1 MDRTLKKLDRWL
13 PPKPK
18 PKAASSGPRSVPGL
32 LEWFSRVS
40 PELDPPVHLSPV
52 VEAIERA
59 TREEVRVVISAPP
72 QHGKSTLVL
81 HALVWLLAQNP
92 ARRNAY
98 VTYAAQVAQDQMYRA
113 RLIAERAGL
122 EVEATLDR
130 WRTPQGGGIVATGI
144 GGPLT
149 GYAVD
154 GLLIVD
160 DYVKNRQEA
169 ESSTH
174 RERAW
179 AWFTSTALTR
189 VHPRASVVVVA
200 TRWHPDDLAGRLI
213 AQGWESIVL
222 PAVDDSGRP
231 LWPERRPLEWLEKVR
246 EEVGEYD
253 WWALYMGQPRQRR
266 GSLVRR
272 EWIRYGEPPSREKL
286 RVYQGVDLAISTRQ
300 GGDYTAIAT
309 VGRDDEGRIWVLD
322 VVRHQGPFHTVL
334 QLIRQQAERWQPER
348 IAIEAVQYQV
358 AVVHELMRTTTLP
371 VFPVRPDRDKVT
383 RFLPLSA
390 RYEQGLVW
398 HVPGLSREFEEE
410 LVEFP
415 AGRHDDQVD
424 ALVYAFMAEWVTVGL
439 SPEDQQKYA
448 AT

>member
-1 MDRTLKKLDRWL
+1 MERTLKKLDRWL
-13 PPKPK
+13 PSKPK
-18 PKAASSGPRSVPGL
+18 SRPAPSENRSVPGL

-40 PELDPPVHLSPV
+40 PELGPPVHLSPV

-59 TREEVRVVISAPP
+59 AREEVRVVISAPP
-72 QHGKSTLVL
+72 QHGKSTLLL

-98 VTYAAQVAQDQMYRA
+98 VTYAAQVAQDQMYKA
-113 RLIAERAGL
+113 RLIAQRAGL
-122 EVEATLDR
+122 ELETTLDR
-130 WRTPQGGGIVATGI
+130 WRTPQGGGVVATGI

-169 ESSTH
+169 ESPTH

-189 VHPRASVVVVA
+189 VHPGASVVVVA
-200 TRWHPDDLAGRLI
+200 TRWHSDDLAGRLV
-213 AQGWESIVL
+213 AQGWENIVL
-222 PAVDDSGRP
+222 SAVDDSGRP
-231 LWPERRPLEWLEKVR
+231 LWPEKRPLEWLERVR
-246 EEVGEYD
+246 AEVGEYD
-253 WWALYMGQPRQRR
+253 WWALYMGQPRQR
-266 GSLVRR
+266 GESLVRR
-272 EWIRYGEPPSREKL
+272 EWIRYGEPPPREKL

-300 GGDYTAIAT
+300 GGDYTAVAT
-309 VGRDDEGRIWVLD
+309 VGKDDEGRIWVLD
-322 VVRHQGPFHTVL
+322 VVKHKGPFHTVL
-334 QLIRQQAERWQPER
+334 QLIRHQADRWQPER
-348 IAIEAVQYQV
+348 IAIEAVQYQA

-383 RFLPLSA
+383 RFLPLAA
-390 RYEQGLVW
+390 RYQQGLVW
-398 HVPGLSREFEEE
+398 HVPNLPREFEAE
-410 LVEFP
+410 LVAFP
-415 AGRHDDQVD
+415 TGRHDDQVD
-424 ALVYAFMAEWVTVGL
+424 ALVYAFMAGGTAVGL
-439 SPEDQQKYA
+439 SPEDQRKYA